1 MGLDFFAGFTINESF
16 KDHLAIRIHP
26 AIGAK
31 MILERVQNTN

>member
-1 MGLDFFAGFTINESF
+1 MGLDFFAGFTIN
-16 KDHLAIRIHP
+16 DHLAIRIHP